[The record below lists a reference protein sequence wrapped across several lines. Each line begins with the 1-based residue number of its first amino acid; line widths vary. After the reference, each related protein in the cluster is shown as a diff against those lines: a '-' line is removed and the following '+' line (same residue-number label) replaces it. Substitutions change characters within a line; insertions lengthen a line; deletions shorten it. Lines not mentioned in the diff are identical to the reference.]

1 MKNRLKILAIVM
13 ALVALVSG
21 CSKKEAE
28 ELVIF
33 HAGSLAIPLKEMSD
47 AFCKNHPCLNIMRE
61 ASGSVTAARKISDL
75 HREADIMAS
84 ADYAVIENLL
94 MPKFTGYYA
103 KFATNE
109 MVIMYSDKSKFASEI
124 NAEDWPEI
132 LLREGVEYGHSDPNA
147 DPCGYRSQL
156 VWQLAEKFYRK
167 PGLYDALRKKRP
179 EKNVR
184 PKETDLLA
192 LLETGEIDYIFIYRS
207 VAEQHKGRYVIL
219 PDQINLKSAKHADFY
234 RQATIDI
241 AGKKPGETVTKQGE
255 PMVYGIT
262 TIKGSKNHDNAMKFV
277 EFVLSP
283 EGQAV
288 MARNGQPPIVPA
300 EAAGDVPRALKGLV
314 RR

>member
-1 MKNRLKILAIVM
+1 MKNTLKILVIVM
-13 ALVALVSG
+13 ALVSLLTG
-21 CSKKEAE
+21 CSDKKVE

-33 HAGSLAIPLKEMSD
+33 HAGSLAIPLKDMSD
-47 AFCKNHPCLNIMRE
+47 AFCRKHPCLNIMRE

-84 ADYAVIENLL
+84 ADYTVIENIL
-94 MPKFTGYYA
+94 MPKYTDYFA

-109 MVIMYSDKSKFASEI
+109 MVIMYSDKSRFAGEI
-124 NAEDWPEI
+124 NGENWPDV
-132 LLREGVEYGHSDPNA
+132 LLREGVEYGHSDPNT

-156 VWQLAEKFYRK
+156 VWQLAEKFYKK
-167 PGLYDALRKKRP
+167 PGLYEELREKRP
-179 EKNVR
+179 EKNIR

-219 PDQINLKSAKHADFY
+219 PDRINLKSAKYADFY

-241 AGKKPGETVTKQGE
+241 AGKKPGETVTKRGE

-262 TIKGSKNHDNAMKFV
+262 TIRGSKNHDNAMKFM

-288 MARNGQPPIVPA
+288 MARNGQPPIAPA
-300 EAAGDVPRALKGLV
+300 EGAGEVPKALKGLV

>member
-1 MKNRLKILAIVM
+1 MKNILKLTVIVM
-13 ALVALVSG
+13 ATLSLLAG

-47 AFCKNHPCLNIMRE
+47 AFCKKHPCLNIMRE

-75 HREADIMAS
+75 HREADVMAS
-84 ADYAVIENLL
+84 ADYTVIENLL
-94 MPKFTGYYA
+94 MPKYADYYA

-109 MVIMYSDKSKFASEI
+109 MVIMYSDKSKFADEI
-124 NAEDWPEI
+124 DAENWPEI
-132 LLREGVEYGHSDPNA
+132 LMREGVEYGHSDPNA

-167 PGLYDALRKKRP
+167 PGLYDALRRKRP

-184 PKETDLLA
+184 PKEVDLLA

-219 PDQINLKSAKHADFY
+219 PDQINLKSAEYADFY

-241 AGKKPGETVTKQGE
+241 AGKKPGEKVTMRGE

-262 TIKGSKNHDNAMKFV
+262 TIRGSKNHNNAMKFV

-300 EAAGDVPRALKGLV
+300 EAGGDVPKALKGLV